1 MFLVF
6 GKDNSKIIFEKCIL
20 PKNYSLFCRVK
31 YYIISGEASGDLHG
45 SNLMRALLEE
55 DPSASFR
62 FWGGEKMQ
70 AVGGELV
77 THYQD
82 MAFMGFWEV
91 FKNLRYITQKMR
103 FCKKDI
109 LKYKPDAVILIDYP
123 GFNLRIA
130 EFAKQQGFKVF
141 YYISPQVWAWKS
153 GRVEKIRT
161 SVDRLFTIL
170 PFEKAFFAARNY
182 EVSYVGHPLIDLIP
196 PHTAPLNSRIIA
208 VLPGSREQE
217 IKVKLPV
224 MLSLAK
230 AFPQYT
236 FCVAKAPG
244 AKAEWY
250 AALREVQDASN
261 VEVVDDSTYAL
272 LAKSHAAVVTSGTA
286 TLETALFGVPQVV
299 CYKGN
304 PISYAIGKRV
314 VKIKFISLVNLIL
327 NRALVTELIQ
337 DDLNPKQLAEAFST
351 ICMEGAARTAILEG
365 YAELR
370 SLLGVGGAATTT
382 AKEIIRLLH

>member
-1 MFLVF
+1 MLIVF
-6 GKDNSKIIFEKCIL
+6 GKDNSKFSLQKCIL
-20 PKNYSLFCRVK
+20 PKNYSLLCRVK

-45 SNLMRALLEE
+45 SNLMRALLKE

-77 THYQD
+77 THYRD

-91 FKNLRYITQKMR
+91 FKNLRYITKKMR
-103 FCKKDI
+103 FCKEDI
-109 LKYKPDAVILIDYP
+109 LKYSPDAVILIDYP

-153 GRVEKIRT
+153 GRVEKIRA
-161 SVDRLFTIL
+161 SVDKLFTIL
-170 PFEKAFFAARNY
+170 PFEKDFFAARNY

-196 PHTAPLNSRIIA
+196 PHTADKESKLIA

-230 AFPQYT
+230 SYPDYT

-244 AKAEWY
+244 AKEEWY
-250 AALREVQDASN
+250 QALAEVRSATN
-261 VEVVDDSTYAL
+261 VKVLNDSTYEL
-272 LAKSHAAVVTSGTA
+272 LAKSYAAVVTSGTA

-304 PISYAIGKRV
+304 PISYAIGKRL

-327 NRALVTELIQ
+327 NRPLITELIQ
-337 DDLNPKQLAEAFST
+337 DEMNPRSLSKEFVAICTQGENRDRILA
-351 ICMEGAARTAILEG
+351 G

-370 SLLGVGGAATTT
+370 EQLGKGGASTQVAH
-382 AKEIIRLLH
+382 EIIRLLH

>member
-1 MFLVF
+1 
-6 GKDNSKIIFEKCIL
+6 
-20 PKNYSLFCRVK
+20 VK

-45 SNLMRALLEE
+45 SHLMRALQEI
-55 DPSASFR
+55 DPMAEFR

-77 THYQD
+77 THYRD

-91 FKNLRYITQKMR
+91 FKNLRYITKKMR
-103 FCKKDI
+103 FCKEDI
-109 LKYKPDAVILIDYP
+109 LQYQPDALILIDYP

-130 EFAKQQGFKVF
+130 EFAKKAGFKVF

-170 PFEKAFFAARNY
+170 PFEKDFFAARHY
-182 EVSYVGHPLIDLIP
+182 DVSYVGHPLIDLIP
-196 PHTAPLNSRIIA
+196 PRERPAESNLIA

-217 IKVKLPV
+217 IKVKLPI

-230 AFPQYT
+230 AFPQYQ

-244 AKAEWY
+244 AKEEWY
-250 AALREVQDASN
+250 AALEEVKNSPN
-261 VEVVDDSTYAL
+261 VVVVNDSTYEL
-272 LAKSHAAVVTSGTA
+272 LSKAHAAVVTSGTA

-327 NRALVTELIQ
+327 NRPLVMELIQ
-337 DDLNPKQLAEAFST
+337 HDMNPNALKIAFEAIVETGPKRDEILAAYS
-351 ICMEGAARTAILEG
+351 
-365 YAELR
+365 ELR
-370 SLLGVGGAATTT
+370 MLLGQGGAAKQT
-382 AKEIIRLLH
+382 ASEIFRLLH